1 MAGWAGWRGKDT
13 IGSVFL
19 YFNKQ
24 KLYFYQDLTKKLE
37 ELMTKPTE
45 QLQSKFWLTYK
56 IIMFT
61 LASQAGQS
69 LEKDNRLIK
78 DLMRK
83 SFFENES
90 QKERQFYAERLQHIN
105 NELSWFE
112 DIESLTYSK

>member
-1 MAGWAGWRGKDT
+1 
-13 IGSVFL
+13 
-19 YFNKQ
+19 
-24 KLYFYQDLTKKLE
+24 
-37 ELMTKPTE
+37 
-45 QLQSKFWLTYK
+45 
-56 IIMFT
+56 MFT

-105 NELSWFE
+105 NELS
-112 DIESLTYSK
+112 